1 MNPPD
6 FEPLRLLKNN
16 APLDDFCGLSPTE
29 MHRLLYNP
37 YGVKSPLG
45 FQDSIEGSTLD
56 SIPFFRL
63 TEEFLKIVSREE
75 SIKLTP
81 LGALPRK
88 VLHELYD
95 HRLITED
102 LIESGFSKLS
112 REQDSVAI
120 TSVHQ
125 NTLLTGLIKKTK
137 GKLSL
142 TKDGKNHLSPDERS
156 NLFIRIF
163 SIFTNSFE
171 WASND
176 GYPPRD
182 VGQRGWAF
190 TVYLIDKFGASD
202 HSVEFYG
209 DRYLKAFPKSL
220 ALFTPAPWG
229 VPRDHFLSCYHVRA
243 FTRFLEWFGFVTAES
258 THGVHN
264 AHLDIVKR
272 TDVFGKVFRFG

>member
-1 MNPPD
+1 M
-6 FEPLRLLKNN
+6 
-16 APLDDFCGLSPTE
+16 
-29 MHRLLYNP
+29 YNP
-37 YGVKSPLG
+37 YGVNSPLG
-45 FQDSIEGSTLD
+45 FQESIEDSTLD
-56 SIPFFRL
+56 CIPFFWL
-63 TEEFLKIVSREE
+63 TEEFLKIVSREK

-95 HRLITED
+95 HKFITED
-102 LIESGFSKLS
+102 LIEAGFSKLS
-112 REQDSVAI
+112 REQDSVAM

-125 NTLLTGLIKKTK
+125 SALLTGLIKKTK

-142 TKDGKNHLSPDERS
+142 TRDGKNHLSPDERS

-171 WASND
+171 WASTD

-190 TVYLIDKFGASD
+190 TVYLLDKYGSDD

-209 DRYLKAFPKSL
+209 DKYLKAFPKSS

-229 VPRDHFLSCYHVRA
+229 MPQDHFVSCYHVRS
-243 FTRFLEWFGFVTAES
+243 FTRFLEWFGFVTVES

-272 TDVFGKVFRFG
+272 TKVFGKVFRCG